1 MPTTGHQLL
10 HSQQLLSAFAA
21 CNESGDKHARTQHML
36 QGKPRATNVCVCVCL
51 RACMYPSPVQVSGAL
66 CNAGLSLSTPDLSIN
81 LVAVIHHLFLLHT
94 ASLQGMG

>member
-1 MPTTGHQLL
+1 MRA
-10 HSQQLLSAFAA
+10 HSTYCKENLGQQMS
-21 CNESGDKHARTQHML
+21 
-36 QGKPRATNVCVCVCL
+36 VCVCACVHACIL
-51 RACMYPSPVQVSGAL
+51 RLFNQVSGAL